1 MPTPPPPHETPT
13 AKIVLLGV
21 LGNAALALIKGV
33 AGVFGHS
40 YALIADAIESTTDV
54 FSSLLLYLGLRVA
67 NQPPDANHPYGHGR
81 AESLATFLTVAFLL
95 ASAGIITYK
104 SIAHI
109 ITPHKNP
116 APFTLIVL
124 IAVVGVKEGLYRYY
138 QRKSGET
145 ASSALEA
152 EAWHHRSDAL
162 TSFAAF
168 LGISISLIMGKG
180 WESADDWAALVA
192 AAIITYNAWRIF
204 RPALADIMDEDRFGD
219 LRQRI
224 IAMAEQEE
232 TVQAVQECLVRKMG
246 SAFVVDLCLR
256 VDETLT
262 VASLCVMKER
272 LRARLAAAEAR
283 LSRVFIECNGT
294 HPCPPARVRKSRS
307 C

>member
-1 MPTPPPPHETPT
+1 MPTPTAPHEAQT
-13 AKIVLLGV
+13 AKVVLLGV
-21 LGNAALALIKGV
+21 LGNIILALVKGIAGV
-33 AGVFGHS
+33 AGHS

-81 AESLATFLTVAFLL
+81 AESLATFITVAFLL
-95 ASAGIITYK
+95 ASAGIIAYK

-116 APFTLIVL
+116 APFTLVVL
-124 IAVVGVKEGLYRYY
+124 IAVVAIKEGLFRYY

-145 ASSALEA
+145 ASGALEA

-168 LGISISLIMGKG
+168 LGISVSLLMGKG

-204 RPALADIMDEDRFGD
+204 RPALADIMDEDRFGE

-224 IAMAEQEE
+224 EATATAEPG
-232 TVQAVQECLVRKMG
+232 VHAVQECLVRKLG
-246 SAFVVDLCLR
+246 SEYHIDLRLL
-256 VDETLT
+256 VGKGQTIE
-262 VASLCVMKER
+262 SLCALKRR
-272 LRARLAAAEAR
+272 LRTRLHAQEAR
-283 LSRVFIECNGT
+283 LCRIFIECDCCER
-294 HPCPPARVRKSRS
+294 CPHRTAP
-307 C
+307 

>member
-1 MPTPPPPHETPT
+1 MPSQTPPT

-21 LGNAALALIKGV
+21 LGNAALALIKGA

-81 AESLATFLTVAFLL
+81 AESLATFITVAFLL
-95 ASAGIITYK
+95 ASAAIITYK

-116 APFTLIVL
+116 APFTLVVL
-124 IAVVGVKEGLYRYY
+124 LAVVAVKEGLFRFY

-145 ASSALEA
+145 ACGALEA

-162 TSFAAF
+162 TSFAAA

-180 WESADDWAALVA
+180 WESADDWAALAA
-192 AAIITYNAWRIF
+192 AAIIIYNAWRIF
-204 RPALADIMDEDRFGD
+204 RPALADIMDEDRFD
-219 LRQRI
+219 ELRQRI
-224 IAMAEQEE
+224 EAVAIAEPG
-232 TVQAVQECLVRKMG
+232 VHAVPECLVRKLG
-246 SAFVVDLCLR
+246 SEYHIDLRLL
-256 VDETLT
+256 VGKGQTIETLC
-262 VASLCVMKER
+262 ALKRR
-272 LRARLAAAEAR
+272 LRSHLHAQEAHICR
-283 LSRVFIECNGT
+283 IFIECDCCER
-294 HPCPPARVRKSRS
+294 CPHDEG
-307 C
+307 

>member
-1 MPTPPPPHETPT
+1 MPSQTPPT

-21 LGNAALALIKGV
+21 LGNAALALIKGA
-33 AGVFGHS
+33 AGVS
-40 YALIADAIESTTDV
+40 VILYALIADAIESTTDV

-95 ASAGIITYK
+95 ASAGIIAYK

-116 APFTLIVL
+116 APFTLVVL
-124 IAVVGVKEGLYRYY
+124 LAVVAVKEGLFRFY

-145 ASSALEA
+145 ACGALEA

-162 TSFAAF
+162 TSFAAA

-192 AAIITYNAWRIF
+192 AAIIFYNAWCIF

-224 IAMAEQEE
+224 IAAAEQEE

-283 LSRVFIECNGT
+283 LSRVFIECNGSQ
-294 HPCPPARVRKSRS
+294 PCPPSASENPGRAEV
-307 C
+307 